1 MNNQSRD
8 FVPSYLLSQRAGLRP
23 ASPMVSCVIPAYN
36 EGGNIVP
43 MLRALHRLLGEHGYR
58 HELIVV
64 DDGSSDE
71 TVERLLNDTAGLPL
85 TTIQLSR
92 NFGKELALTAGI
104 DHAEGDAVVL
114 IDADFQHPPEMVP
127 AFLEHWKNGY
137 DMVYGIRADRIDETP
152 FKRWSTRMFYKL
164 INVGANQPIP
174 ENTQDFRVL
183 DRCIVLALRS
193 MPERNR
199 FMKGLYSW
207 VGFTRLGVTTRTNSR
222 REGESSFNALRLLK
236 LAATGVTAFSNVPLR
251 IWTAVGG
258 VVSMIAIVY
267 ALFILIDTL
276 INGNPERGWPT
287 IVVAVLFLGG
297 VQLLS
302 IGILGEYMGR
312 VYDEV
317 KRRPSYFVSSKTV
330 RQRREPDPGQVQSD
344 VNPEVHPQVTLQ
356 AHSQAGSP
364 DNSSEQPGHG

>member
-1 MNNQSRD
+1 MTTHPID
-8 FVPSYLLSQRAGLRP
+8 FIPAYLLQQRAGMRP
-23 ASPMVSCVIPAYN
+23 LSPLVSCVIPAYN

-43 MLRALHRLLGEHGYR
+43 MLRALHRLLDEHGYR

-64 DDGSSDE
+64 DDGSRDD
-71 TVERLLNDTAGLPL
+71 TVERVLVETETLPL
-85 TTIQLSR
+85 TVIQLSR
-92 NFGKELALTAGI
+92 NFGKELALTAGV
-104 DHAEGDAVVL
+104 DNAEGDVVVL

-127 AFLEHWKNGY
+127 AFLQYWKNGY
-137 DMVYGIRADRIDETP
+137 DMVYGVRADRADETA

-207 VGFTRLGVTTRTNSR
+207 VGFTRLGVSTRTNLR

-251 IWTAVGG
+251 IWTAIGG
-258 VVSMIAIVY
+258 TISLIAILY
-267 ALFILIDTL
+267 ALVILIDTM

-317 KRRPSYFVSSKTV
+317 KRRPSYFVSRKTV
-330 RQRREPDPGQVQSD
+330 KGQDTQD
-344 VNPEVHPQVTLQ
+344 
-356 AHSQAGSP
+356 
-364 DNSSEQPGHG
+364 D